1 MPKQLGR
8 ETLDLNLVR
17 NISSFTLTLGA
28 TSASDVLDVQPVVER
43 RDRATSTLVETR
55 SAKPGRFSDAE
66 VKAALAAAPELP
78 EYEVLRVGLEK
89 LMQALLDTRA

>member
-28 TSASDVLDVQPVVER
+28 TSATDVLDVQPVVER
-43 RDRATSTLVETR
+43 RDRTSSALVETR
-55 SAKPGRFSDAE
+55 SGEPGRFGEAE
-66 VKAALAAAPELP
+66 IKEALAAAPELP
-78 EYEVLRVGLEK
+78 EYETLRVGLEK
-89 LMQALLDTRA
+89 LMQALMDTRP